1 MRAKPIAI
9 DRVERLV
16 VGFFLHERVWSDG
29 KTRGCG
35 DVAFWTTEHPKSQLQ
50 AVHEPD
56 RALNG
61 QLLALDFNTPEQA
74 LWVRCVSCGQYV
86 HLHVKRYRA
95 IPRPGD
101 VVKLPGHIRAISL
114 DGTLSL
120 PE

>member
-1 MRAKPIAI
+1 MRRSKPIPIAH
-9 DRVERLV
+9 VERLV
-16 VGFFLHERVWSDG
+16 VGFFLHERVWRNG
-29 KTRGCG
+29 KMRGCG

-50 AVHEPD
+50 AVYEPD

-61 QLLALDFNTPEQA
+61 QARTLDFNTPDQA
-74 LWVRCVSCGQYV
+74 LWVRCVSCGEYV

-101 VVKLPGHIRAISL
+101 VVRLPSHIRAMAL
-114 DGTLSL
+114 DGAL